1 MTQWE
6 TVRHQVAIAGQV
18 SDAQGNVPLGGA
30 RVRITSGPAV
40 FTNWLAV
47 HALQYGE
54 AWATLPK
61 RPDQVLTAADGHFHF
76 MDLPNGQYTLTVSLP
91 GAGTRYGSAQVQA
104 TVSRN
109 AQGKI
114 TMAASDIALPP
125 TTIKGRVNGPGNA
138 NVAMAK
144 IRVQG
149 SGEQTFSDGQGR
161 YLLTGLETGSR
172 TVLVTAQ
179 GFRPLSRPVT
189 LTAAGAVQTL
199 DFALTT

>member
-1 MTQWE
+1 MISVE
-6 TVRHQVAIAGQV
+6 TVRHQVAIAGRV
-18 SDAQGNVPLGGA
+18 SDAQRNVALGGA
-30 RVRITSGPAV
+30 FVKITAGPAE
-40 FTNWLAV
+40 FMNWLAA

-54 AWATLPK
+54 AWATLTK

-76 MDLPNGQYTLTVSLP
+76 MDLPNGQYTLTASLP

-104 TVSRN
+104 SVSRN
-109 AQGKI
+109 AQARI
-114 TMAASDIALPP
+114 AMAVSDMALPP
-125 TTIKGRVNGPGNA
+125 TAVRGRVTGPGNA
-138 NVAMAK
+138 NVVMAK
-144 IRVQG
+144 VRVQG

-161 YLLTGLETGSR
+161 YLLAGVETGSR

-179 GFRPLSRPVT
+179 GFRPLSRPVN